1 MISRN
6 VIRQSLKTLAPAMF
20 LLLCCSIGAFAQAT
34 AKTQES
40 TQTTKEVA
48 FKDAG
53 LKTTISSLGSQ
64 INLNVV
70 FDDAVK
76 DDRLTLELKD
86 VTAKQ
91 VMKIILIQKKLQAR
105 TIEENTIIVFPD
117 NETNRQ
123 RYGQYEIW
131 PSKSEPTK

>member
-6 VIRQSLKTLAPAMF
+6 VIRQSMKILAPAVF
-20 LLLCCSIGAFAQAT
+20 LLLCCSIGAFAQST
-34 AKTQES
+34 AKTQDP
-40 TQTTKEVA
+40 TQMTKEVS

-53 LKTTISSLGSQ
+53 LKTTISSIGNQ

-70 FDDAVK
+70 FDDQVK

-91 VMKIILIQKKLQAR
+91 VMKIILIQKRLQAR

-123 RYGQYEIW
+123 RYSQYEIW
-131 PSKSEPTK
+131 PAKSDANK